1 VEDLYEAE
9 QQQRAALR
17 LLKAVGL
24 LALVIGGVGIA
35 NITVAAI
42 MERTREIGLRRAI
55 GATDLEVMGQFI
67 AEAALLSLV
76 GGLTA
81 VTTVHLLTKVATTT
95 IFEAPYRFQ
104 PRDAAIAMGA
114 AFAVGV
120 GSSLGPALRITRI
133 DVVSALR
140 GE

>member
-1 VEDLYEAE
+1 
-9 QQQRAALR
+9 
-17 LLKAVGL
+17 
-24 LALVIGGVGIA
+24 
-35 NITVAAI
+35 

-95 IFEAPYRFQ
+95 IFEAPYQFQ
-104 PRDAAIAMGA
+104 LQDAAIAMGA

-120 GSSLGPALRITRI
+120 GSSLVPALRITRI